1 MAAEAGPH
9 GPAPTMAAMEIDELN
24 RLYTW
29 VLWAAFAVATA
40 FGFIAQRTH
49 FCTMGAISDI
59 VNMGDWTRMRMWGM
73 AVGVAMIGFYA
84 MAGFGWIDPNQT
96 IYTSGRIL
104 WLSALSGGALFG
116 FGMVLAS
123 GCGSKTLVRI
133 GAGSLKSLV
142 VFFVM
147 GFAAFATLRG
157 VVAVWR
163 DSTIDQV
170 VLEISAGGAVP
181 SWLSAGLGMSPDAAG
196 LFAAL
201 VIGGGLIVWAL
212 AGADFRTGNN
222 LLAGLGLGAVIVAM
236 WWVSGHLGFVP
247 EHPET
252 LESVYLASN
261 SRRMESLTFTAP
273 MAYTLDWIIFY
284 SDTSKVLT
292 FGVVTVVGVV
302 VGALLCAL
310 LERSFRWEGFH
321 GTQDTALHMIG
332 AACMGVGGVTA
343 LGCTVGQGMS
353 GLSTLS
359 LSSVIAVTGIMLGA
373 IGGFRFQMW
382 LLDRE

>member
-1 MAAEAGPH
+1 
-9 GPAPTMAAMEIDELN
+9 MEIDELN
-24 RLYTW
+24 QLYTW
-29 VLWAAFAVATA
+29 VLWAAFAVAAA

-73 AVGVAMIGFYA
+73 AVGVAMIGFYG
-84 MAGFGWIDPNQT
+84 MAALGWIDPTQT
-96 IYTSGRIL
+96 IYTSGRVL

-163 DSTIDQV
+163 ASTVDQV
-170 VLEISAGGAVP
+170 VFDLAAGGALP
-181 SWLSAGLGMSPDAAG
+181 FWLSSGLGLNPAFAG
-196 LFAAL
+196 MAAAL
-201 VIGGGLIVWAL
+201 VIGGGLIIWAL

-252 LESVYLASN
+252 LESMYLASN

-292 FGVVTVVGVV
+292 FGVVTVAGVV
-302 VGALLCAL
+302 VGAFLCSL
-310 LERSFRWEGFH
+310 IERSFRWEGFH
-321 GTQDTALHMIG
+321 GTQDTALHMVG

-359 LSSVIAVTGIMLGA
+359 LSSMIAVFGIMLGA
-373 IGGFRFQMW
+373 VGGFRFQMW

>member
-1 MAAEAGPH
+1 MDEIAALQS
-9 GPAPTMAAMEIDELN
+9 LN
-24 RLYTW
+24 QT
-29 VLWAAFAVATA
+29 VLWAAFAVAAA

-73 AVGVAMIGFYA
+73 AVGVAAIGFYTL
-84 MAGFGWIDPNQT
+84 GWLGLIDT
-96 IYTSGRIL
+96 GKSLYTGSRII
-104 WLSALSGGALFG
+104 WLSALVGGALFG

-147 GFAAFATLRG
+147 GLAAFMTLRG
-157 VVAVWR
+157 VFAVVR
-163 DSTIDQV
+163 NATVDQFHV
-170 VLEISAGGAVP
+170 EIAAGAAVP
-181 SWLSAGLGMSPDAAG
+181 AWLAAGLGWDAGMAG
-196 LFAAL
+196 LASAVLLGGAL
-201 VIGGGLIVWAL
+201 IAWAL
-212 AGADFRTGNN
+212 WARDFRTGTN
-222 LLAGLGLGAVIVAM
+222 LLAGLGIGLVIVAM

-252 LESVYLASN
+252 LESVYLGSN
-261 SRRMESLTFTAP
+261 SGRMESLTFTAP
-273 MAYTLDWIIFY
+273 MAFVLDWLIFF
-284 SDTSKVLT
+284 SDKSKVLT

-302 VGALLCAL
+302 TGSLICAL
-310 LERSFRWEGFH
+310 IDRSFRWEGFRD
-321 GTQDTALHMIG
+321 TQDTALHLAG

-343 LGCTVGQGMS
+343 LGCTVGQGLS

-359 LSSVIAVTGIMLGA
+359 LTSAIAVAGIVAGA
-373 IGGFRFQMW
+373 VLGFRFQMW
-382 LLDRE
+382 LLERAD